1 MEAQVS
7 GGSIE
12 DDGTNIIF
20 KFAGTTYLKIRK
32 SDKQILMSLGFDT
45 DEGY

>member
-1 MEAQVS
+1 MDAQVS

-12 DDGTNIIF
+12 DDGTDIVF
-20 KFAGTTYLKIRK
+20 KFAGVTYLKIKK
-32 SDKQILMSLGFDT
+32 SDKQIKMSLGFDT

>member
-1 MEAQVS
+1 MEAKVS

-12 DDGTNIIF
+12 DDGTHIVF
-20 KFAGTTYLKIRK
+20 KFGGTTYLKIRK
-32 SDKQILMSLGFDT
+32 SDKQVQASMGYDT

>member
-1 MEAQVS
+1 MDAQVS

-12 DDGTNIIF
+12 DDGTHIVF

-32 SDKQILMSLGFDT
+32 SDKQVQVSQGVDT